1 MDNTM
6 MEWKDLPWRKLERSV
21 FKLQKRIFKASQR
34 GDGRTVRQLQK
45 TLMRSWSAKC
55 LSVRRVTQ
63 DNQGKKT
70 AGVDG
75 VKDLAPVERLQLV
88 AELTPTQKA
97 QPTRRVWIPKP
108 GSEEK
113 RPLGIPTMKDRALQA
128 LTKQVLEP
136 EWEARFEANS
146 YGFRPGRSAH
156 DAIAAIFG
164 CISRQSKYVLDA
176 DIAKCFDR
184 IDHQALL
191 SKLNTYPTINRL
203 LKGWLKSGVM
213 DGGTLFPTSEG
224 TPQGGVISPLL
235 ANIALHGMEQYIRN
249 AYPKKEVWKNGK
261 RIGYTKPAHFIRYA
275 DDFVILHEDLTVVQE
290 CQRLIGEWLTH
301 MGLELKASK
310 TRLTH
315 TLYEHE
321 GNVGFDFLGFT
332 VRQYPVGKYQSGL
345 NTMKQLLGFKT
356 FITPAEK
363 GMERHREKIKK
374 IVKVHRASTQEKL
387 IEELNP
393 VIRGWSNYY
402 STVVSSRHFS
412 KLDNWMY
419 QTLHNWAVH
428 RHAKKS
434 PHWIMGKYWLIDQ
447 GGAGVSRPEAE
458 RHSGKSAATRKPR
471 LNGTLKCR
479 TTGVPTMAIG
489 SIGRGRPCGTR
500 MGTHPETNKR
510 VSFLLKRQK
519 GKCPHCKLFFKV
531 GDMMEVDHTTPRSQ
545 GGKDEYQNLQLL
557 HRHCHDTKTAQEM
570 SDIVR
575 CV

>member
-75 VKDLAPVERLQLV
+75 VKDLAPKERLQLV
-88 AELTPTQKA
+88 AELTPTQQA

-113 RPLGIPTMKDRALQA
+113 RPLGIPTMKDRAFQA

-249 AYPKKEVWKNGK
+249 AYPEKEVWKNGK
-261 RIGYTKPAHFIRYA
+261 RVGRTKPAHFIRYA
-275 DDFVILHEDLTVVQE
+275 DDFVILHEDLTVVQD
-290 CQRLIGEWLTH
+290 CQRLIGGWLTH

-315 TLYEHE
+315 TLHEHE

-332 VRQYPVGKYQSGL
+332 VRQYPAGKYQSGL
-345 NTMKQLLGFKT
+345 NTMKQPLGFIT
-356 FITPAEK
+356 LITPTEK
-363 GMERHREKIKK
+363 GMERHREKLKK

-434 PHWIMGKYWLIDQ
+434 PKWVMDKYWLIDQ
-447 GGAGVSRPEAE
+447 GGGWRFAAR
-458 RHSGKSAATRKPR
+458 SGKAIRKISRHKETPIKR
-471 LNGTLKCR
+471 HIKVQNNRSPYDGDW
-479 TTGVPTMAIG
+479 VYW
-489 SIGRGRPCGTR
+489 STR

-510 VSFLLKRQK
+510 VSSLLKRQK

-531 GDMMEVDHTTPRSQ
+531 GDMTEVDHITPRSQ

-557 HRHCHDTKTAQEM
+557 HRHCHDTKTAQE
-570 SDIVR
+570 R
-575 CV
+575 AK

>member
-1 MDNTM
+1 
-6 MEWKDLPWRKLERSV
+6 
-21 FKLQKRIFKASQR
+21 
-34 GDGRTVRQLQK
+34 
-45 TLMRSWSAKC
+45 
-55 LSVRRVTQ
+55 
-63 DNQGKKT
+63 
-70 AGVDG
+70 
-75 VKDLAPVERLQLV
+75 
-88 AELTPTQKA
+88 
-97 QPTRRVWIPKP
+97 
-108 GSEEK
+108 
-113 RPLGIPTMKDRALQA
+113 
-128 LTKQVLEP
+128 
-136 EWEARFEANS
+136 
-146 YGFRPGRSAH
+146 
-156 DAIAAIFG
+156 
-164 CISRQSKYVLDA
+164 
-176 DIAKCFDR
+176 
-184 IDHQALL
+184 
-191 SKLNTYPTINRL
+191 
-203 LKGWLKSGVM
+203 
-213 DGGTLFPTSEG
+213 
-224 TPQGGVISPLL
+224 
-235 ANIALHGMEQYIRN
+235 MEQYIRN

-261 RIGYTKPAHFIRYA
+261 RIGFTKPAHFIRYA

-315 TLYEHE
+315 TLHEHE

-332 VRQYPVGKYQSGL
+332 VRQYPVGKYQSGQ
-345 NTMKQLLGFKT
+345 NTMKQPLGFKT
-356 FITPAEK
+356 HITPNEK
-363 GMERHREKIKK
+363 GMERHREKLKK

-402 STVVSSRHFS
+402 STVVSSHHFS

-447 GGAGVSRPEAE
+447 GGGWRFAAR
-458 RHSGKSAATRKPR
+458 SGKAVRKISRHRETPIKR
-471 LNGTLKCR
+471 HIKVQNNRSPYDGDW
-479 TTGVPTMAIG
+479 VYW
-489 SIGRGRPCGTR
+489 STR

-510 VSFLLKRQK
+510 MSFLLKRQK

-570 SDIVR
+570 SEIVR